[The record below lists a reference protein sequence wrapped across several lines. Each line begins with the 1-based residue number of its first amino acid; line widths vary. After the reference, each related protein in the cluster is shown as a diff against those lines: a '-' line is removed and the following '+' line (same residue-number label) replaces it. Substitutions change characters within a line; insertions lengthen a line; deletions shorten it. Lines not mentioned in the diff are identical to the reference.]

1 MSQQLINIGALP
13 NDGSGDPLRIAFRK
27 INDNFSQ
34 LFDTNYS
41 TLTSYTIGGTP
52 NQVIFEAP
60 VTAFI
65 QGKFQINSS
74 DESTL
79 RSQNI
84 TITSAIK
91 NDGTSVRFSAYGT
104 LFEGA
109 PVTTYD
115 MDIFDGNVRILV
127 SPLTTDMLTHFVAYQ
142 VMGRAITSL
151 GIDLALDGYPDG
163 FIMVTED
170 GEYIGTEL

>member
-1 MSQQLINIGALP
+1 MSQLLINIGALP
-13 NDGSGDPLRIAFRK
+13 NDGSGDPLRTAFAK
-27 INDNFSQ
+27 INNNFSQ

-41 TLTSYTIGGTP
+41 TQTAFTIGSTP

-74 DESTL
+74 DDTNL
-79 RSQNI
+79 RSQNV
-84 TITSAIK
+84 TLTAAIK
-91 NDGTSVRFSAYGT
+91 NDGSSVRFSAYGT

-115 MDIFDGNVRILV
+115 MDVFDGNVRVLV
-127 SPLTTDMLTHFVAYQ
+127 SPLTSDMLTHFVAFQ
-142 VMGRAITSL
+142 VMGTSISSL

-170 GEYIGTEL
+170 GEFIGTEL